1 MLKLDG
7 PLLFTME
14 GDVPKPEEIVGVPG
28 AIDVLTP
35 GDLMSP
41 NAHRQ
46 TVIPSSA
53 VANFRTQ
60 DIMCQS
66 LG

>member
-1 MLKLDG
+1 
-7 PLLFTME
+7 ME

-46 TVIPSSA
+46 TVIPSSG